1 MLSLNNDDYK
11 GMIKVKKRNYLH
23 EKEEALYMN
32 NEIKAGGFINNKVDE
47 IWRGKSKQL
56 FTKSNQEEKYM
67 INDILKKYQFS
78 QDERKGYDYKY
89 VLELSNLLGQK
100 DKNFSKKR
108 LELYNNRINN
118 KRKTYINY
126 TENNMLKKY
135 ESPNNIT
142 KITKFKTK
150 FNNKNKLKEF
160 MVNNYENCKNNKYRT
175 YNNFYN
181 KGNKKNFLNKVNFN
195 NNQLDIYSKI
205 SNNCNS
211 PKKIASLKY
220 LLTNPKSKSCK
231 KENLLNNNKNDK
243 NIISSL
249 YLTQYNSNEE
259 DSFDTTSLVGKEEFL
274 FYGDREKYHEYL
286 QKEFKFYDKPKLRE
300 IKYLVDKQKRIRL
313 FKRLSNDKFLNYRR
327 EDPLK
332 IEIFN
337 KINREKNHIFLGKQK
352 DIIKK
357 DNKRKLAII
366 NNKINEKL
374 KFYKNCK
381 NIFENIKK
389 NLSFK

>member
-1 MLSLNNDDYK
+1 MLSQNNDKNK

-32 NEIKAGGFINNKVDE
+32 NEIKAGGFINDKFEE
-47 IWRGKSKQL
+47 IWRGKAKYL
-56 FTKSNQEEKYM
+56 FAKSDQEEKYM
-67 INDILKKYQFS
+67 IKDILKKYQFS

-89 VLELSNLLGQK
+89 VLELTNLLGQK
-100 DKNFSKKR
+100 DKDFSKKR

-118 KRKTYINY
+118 KRKTYINN
-126 TENNMLKKY
+126 TENNILKKY
-135 ESPNNIT
+135 KTPNIIRKNT
-142 KITKFKTK
+142 NFKTEIH
-150 FNNKNKLKEF
+150 NP
-160 MVNNYENCKNNKYRT
+160 NCKNNKYRT

-181 KGNKKNFLNKVNFN
+181 KGNKKNSLYNMNFN
-195 NNQLDIYSKI
+195 NNQLDIYNKTSK
-205 SNNCNS
+205 NFNS

-220 LLTNPKSKSCK
+220 LLTNPKCKSCK
-231 KENLLNNNKNDK
+231 KDLLNNIKNDK
-243 NIISSL
+243 NIGSAF

-286 QKEFKFYDKPKLRE
+286 QKEFKFFDKRKMRE
-300 IKYLVDKQKRIRL
+300 VKYLIDKQKRIRL
-313 FKRLSNDKFLNYRR
+313 FKKLSNDKFLNYRR

-332 IEIFN
+332 TEIFN
-337 KINREKNHIFLGKQK
+337 KINREKNHEFFGKQK
-352 DIIKK
+352 EIIKK
-357 DNKRKLAII
+357 DNKKKLEII

-389 NLSFK
+389 NLYFK